1 MNRMYLRAFVAT
13 LCIVVAGQ
21 CQAQELE
28 LSFDGSCGTAA
39 TLAPGAVQAVSIDC
53 VLTTS
58 NNPLDSG
65 AQGWSISVAS
75 RGGSITSITTDG
87 TAAATTDNGGL
98 RGVGFEKSET
108 TSDSGVATGGN
119 NNLSLIHI

>member
-1 MNRMYLRAFVAT
+1 MTNGFCGFFSLADFKGLDVSGANNPGNKETLAMNRMYLRAFVAT

-21 CQAQELE
+21 CQAQELG
-28 LSFDGSCGTAA
+28 LSFDGSCGTEA

-65 AQGWSISVAS
+65 A
-75 RGGSITSITTDG
+75 
-87 TAAATTDNGGL
+87 
-98 RGVGFEKSET
+98 
-108 TSDSGVATGGN
+108 
-119 NNLSLIHI
+119 